1 MPGTRGGVSMRRQPI
16 DTPAFPQLEGAFPIW
31 SANTLLQNN
40 FLERTEAILRM
51 QSNLFGG
58 FEAMSRNWLE
68 HRQDDLQSAL
78 STVERMGTVED
89 AAERSSL
96 WNDWMADRLKRW
108 SDEATAVME
117 QAQGMSRAIA
127 EQASASASQ
136 DRPFHPRERR
146 FRNAEGRREGKPADA
161 RG

>member
-1 MPGTRGGVSMRRQPI
+1 MRSHAI
-16 DTPAFPQLEGAFPIW
+16 NTPASPQLEGAFPIW
-31 SANTLLQNN
+31 TANTLLQTN
-40 FLERTEAILRM
+40 FLQRTEAILRM

-58 FEAMSRNWLE
+58 FETMSRNWLE

-108 SDEATAVME
+108 SEEAAAVVE
-117 QAQGMSRAIA
+117 QAQGMSRAMA
-127 EQASASASQ
+127 EQASASASV

-146 FRNAEGRREGKPADA
+146 FPNAEGRRDGKPEEA